1 MIFSSLAPAELRSI
15 IVANHT
21 TEKVRIMETR
31 KVLQEELNRISHRLI
46 RMAEIEIEWLKDEIQ
61 KEKSR

>member
-1 MIFSSLAPAELRSI
+1 MIFSSLDPAALRSI
-15 IVANHT
+15 IVANHA
-21 TEKVRIMETR
+21 TEKARILEAR

-46 RMAEIEIEWLKDEIQ
+46 RMAETEIEWLKDEIQ